1 LVNFLQSTEYFYP
14 EFALKVPAVPLHQ
27 NLSDFVGRKE
37 VLYLTPLPPSPTPS
51 KFFLLFSYTAILRRQ
66 LELDRVP
73 RPPTFGP
80 DFGTKDPPLIVLR
93 LKELWGSIS
102 YAVKAPDISPMKT
115 EDLER
120 PTLGPTQAGGS
131 EAENNMCMC
140 VL

>member
-1 LVNFLQSTEYFYP
+1 MES
-14 EFALKVPAVPLHQ
+14 AVEA
-27 NLSDFVGRKE
+27 GRM
-37 VLYLTPLPPSPTPS
+37 
-51 KFFLLFSYTAILRRQ
+51 
-66 LELDRVP
+66 
-73 RPPTFGP
+73 
-80 DFGTKDPPLIVLR
+80 
-93 LKELWGSIS
+93 WGSIS

>member
-1 LVNFLQSTEYFYP
+1 LEKAYF
-14 EFALKVPAVPLHQ
+14 FKKVYNVIEL
-27 NLSDFVGRKE
+27 LSFKMICHV
-37 VLYLTPLPPSPTPS
+37 
-51 KFFLLFSYTAILRRQ
+51 
-66 LELDRVP
+66 
-73 RPPTFGP
+73 
-80 DFGTKDPPLIVLR
+80 
-93 LKELWGSIS
+93 WGSIS